1 MSIKLEIGKQI
12 KKLRIDNGY
21 TQEKLSELIG
31 ISQRALSSIE
41 SGKNFISAETLE
53 NLLKIFNTNLEDF
66 FSTNSFKEVDELLK
80 MIYKNIEKIKDN
92 PVKLEIIYNL
102 TKSLTK

>member
-66 FSTNSFKEVDELLK
+66 FSTNSLKEVDELLK

-92 PVKLEIIYNL
+92 PTKLEIIYNL
-102 TKSLTK
+102 TRSLIK

>member
-53 NLLKIFNTNLEDF
+53 NLLKIFNTSLEDF

>member
-92 PVKLEIIYNL
+92 PTKLEIIYNL
-102 TKSLTK
+102 IKSLTK

>member
-66 FSTNSFKEVDELLK
+66 FSTNSLKEVDELLR

-92 PVKLEIIYNL
+92 PTKLEIIYNL
-102 TKSLTK
+102 TRSLIK

>member
-1 MSIKLEIGKQI
+1 MSVKTEIGKQI

-41 SGKNFISAETLE
+41 SGRNFISAETLE
-53 NLLKIFNTNLEDF
+53 NLLKIFNTSLEDF

-80 MIYKNIEKIKDN
+80 MIYKNIEKIKKN
-92 PVKLEIIYNL
+92 PAKLEIIYNL
-102 TKSLTK
+102 TRSLIK

>member
-1 MSIKLEIGKQI
+1 MSIKNEIGKQI

-41 SGKNFISAETLE
+41 SGKNFISSETLE
-53 NLLKIFNTNLEDF
+53 NLLKIFNINLEEF
-66 FSTNSFKEVDELLK
+66 FATNSLKEADELLK
-80 MIYKNIEKIKDN
+80 MIYKNIEKIKNN
-92 PVKLEIIYNL
+92 PTKLEIIYNL
-102 TKSLTK
+102 TKSLCK

>member
-1 MSIKLEIGKQI
+1 MSVKTELGKQI

-21 TQEKLSELIG
+21 TQEKLSELIS

-53 NLLKIFNTNLEDF
+53 NLLKIFNTSLEDF

-80 MIYKNIEKIKDN
+80 MIYKNIEKIKKN
-92 PVKLEIIYNL
+92 PAKLEIIYNL
-102 TKSLTK
+102 TRRLIK